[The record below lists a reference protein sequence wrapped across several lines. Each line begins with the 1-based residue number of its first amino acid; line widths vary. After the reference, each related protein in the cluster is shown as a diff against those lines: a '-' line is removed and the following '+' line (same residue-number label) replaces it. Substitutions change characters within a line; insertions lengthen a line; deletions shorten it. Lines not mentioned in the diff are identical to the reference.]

1 MKEFNENIKKH
12 LTAMH
17 SQNAEENSLDIRK
30 LIETIWKSKWVIL
43 MIVVIFAS
51 VSSVVV
57 NRQPNKWVGKVTVEA
72 PDASD
77 WLETEKIRKK
87 MQFLGV
93 ENTIFTREKIF
104 LQFIEN
110 LQSKILLSKFIRS
123 HRIDQ
128 RGHVAEGLTSTGMF
142 TPTIQELR
150 VRNLDFINGRN
161 VKNSLKPSWEVLVTV
176 LDSSEASKRYILK
189 YLDYVATETREQI
202 ISEMKATVDAR
213 LYELNEELKFA
224 INKEQITREQA
235 LMDLQ
240 NALRISRVVG
250 TKKEV
255 LQPLPHMGNE
265 VQYLISLG
273 EDAILEMMHIKE
285 EHLNDYNFNSV
296 IGNIKYKIDNLEKMT
311 LPNSNS
317 FSVYH
322 IKSNESISLFEKE
335 RYRKLAII
343 ILSSILGF
351 IVAVFGVIIKS
362 FLFRAQRV

>member
-1 MKEFNENIKKH
+1 MKEFNEKIKTH
-12 LTAMH
+12 LTSMH

-30 LIETIWKSKWVIL
+30 LVETIWKSKWVIL

-51 VSSVVV
+51 ISSVVV
-57 NRQPNKWVGKVTVEA
+57 NRQPNKWVGKVTVVA

-77 WLETEKIRKK
+77 WLETEKFKKK

-93 ENTIFTREKIF
+93 ENRIFTREKVF
-104 LQFIEN
+104 LLFIEN
-110 LQSKILLSKFIRS
+110 LQSGILLRNFISS
-123 HRIDQ
+123 HHIVQ
-128 RGHVAEGLTSTGMF
+128 RGQPEDVLTPTAPFSQ
-142 TPTIQELR
+142 TIQELT
-150 VRNLDFINGRN
+150 VKNLDFINGRK
-161 VKNSLKPSWEVLVTV
+161 VKNSLKPSWEVSITV
-176 LDSSEASKRYILK
+176 PDSSEDSKRYILK

-213 LYELNEELKFA
+213 LYELNEELKFE
-224 INKEQITREQA
+224 IHKEQITRAQA

-250 TKKEV
+250 TKKEM

-273 EDAILEMMHIKE
+273 QDAIWEMMHIKE
-285 EHLNDYNFNSV
+285 EHLNDYKFNSV
-296 IGNIKYKIDNLEKMT
+296 VGDIKYKIDNLKKMN

-322 IKSNESISLFEKE
+322 IQSNECVSLIEKE

-343 ILSSILGF
+343 MLSSILGL

>member
-150 VRNLDFINGRN
+150 V
-161 VKNSLKPSWEVLVTV
+161 
-176 LDSSEASKRYILK
+176 
-189 YLDYVATETREQI
+189 
-202 ISEMKATVDAR
+202 
-213 LYELNEELKFA
+213 EL
-224 INKEQITREQA
+224 R
-235 LMDLQ
+235 
-240 NALRISRVVG
+240 S
-250 TKKEV
+250 
-255 LQPLPHMGNE
+255 
-265 VQYLISLG
+265 
-273 EDAILEMMHIKE
+273 
-285 EHLNDYNFNSV
+285 
-296 IGNIKYKIDNLEKMT
+296 
-311 LPNSNS
+311 
-317 FSVYH
+317 
-322 IKSNESISLFEKE
+322 
-335 RYRKLAII
+335 
-343 ILSSILGF
+343 
-351 IVAVFGVIIKS
+351 
-362 FLFRAQRV
+362 